1 MKKNVI
7 NIMLVLALMLFSS
20 GMLFANGTAESKATS
35 QEVIEI
41 SLAHANAID
50 QPIGRYADEFAKKVN
65 ERSNGHI
72 HITVYPASQLGNM
85 VDLMDNL
92 SNGLQDMCIID
103 VGNLDNYK
111 PAYAMVSLP
120 MIINN
125 WDQAAK
131 ILDSDQAKQMN
142 EELAEESNMRLL
154 GWWWNGFRNMCSK
167 VAIHTIAD
175 FKGVKFRSPGAEV
188 YLTMFNLLGAK
199 PTPIPW
205 GETYS
210 AMQSGIVDGMETV
223 TEALATQSFYKLG
236 KYILLTRHIFS
247 CNAPAISEKLWR
259 SLSEEDRTL
268 LRKCMDEVTAEI
280 RTEVIDSE
288 AGYLEQLETSGNEV
302 VRFDDQREELLALFK
317 PYWNEYAKA
326 HDCKDFLDF
335 IISCQ

>member
-1 MKKNVI
+1 
-7 NIMLVLALMLFSS
+7 MLLAAVVLGFA
-20 GMLFANGTAESKATS
+20 GMLFANGTTETKAAATEP
-35 QEVIEI
+35 QKVIEI

-65 ERSNGHI
+65 EESKGHI

-103 VGNLDNYK
+103 VGNLDAYK

-120 MIINN
+120 MIISN

-142 EELAEESNMRLL
+142 EELASESNMRIM

-167 VAIHTIAD
+167 VEIRKVSD
-175 FKGVKFRSPGAEV
+175 FKGVKFRSPGSEV

-199 PTPIPW
+199 PTSIPW

-223 TEALATQSFYKLG
+223 TEALITQSFYKLG

-247 CNAPAISEKLWR
+247 CNAPAISEKLWQ
-259 SLSEEDRTL
+259 SLSEEDRAL
-268 LRKCMDEVTAEI
+268 MQRCMDEVTAEI
-280 RTEVIDSE
+280 RAEVIASE
-288 AGYLEQLETSGNEV
+288 TGYIDQLENSGNV
-302 VRFDDQREELLALFK
+302 VVHFDDQRDELLSLFK
-317 PYWNEYAKA
+317 PYWNEYAKK
-326 HDCKDFLDF
+326 HNCQDFLDF

>member
-1 MKKNVI
+1 
-7 NIMLVLALMLFSS
+7 MLLAAVVLGFA
-20 GMLFANGTAESKATS
+20 GMLFANGTTETKAAATEP
-35 QEVIEI
+35 QKVIEI

-65 ERSNGHI
+65 EESKGHI

-103 VGNLDNYK
+103 VGNLDAYK

-120 MIINN
+120 MIISN

-142 EELAEESNMRLL
+142 EELASESNMRIM

-167 VAIHTIAD
+167 VEIRKVSD
-175 FKGVKFRSPGAEV
+175 FKGVKFRSPGSEV

-199 PTPIPW
+199 PTSIPW

-223 TEALATQSFYKLG
+223 TEALITQSFYKLG

-247 CNAPAISEKLWR
+247 CNAPAISEKLWQ
-259 SLSEEDRTL
+259 SLSKEDRAL
-268 LRKCMDEVTAEI
+268 MQRCMDEVTAEI
-280 RTEVIDSE
+280 RAEVIASE
-288 AGYLEQLETSGNEV
+288 TGYIDQLENSGNV
-302 VRFDDQREELLALFK
+302 VVHFDDQRDELLSLFK
-317 PYWNEYAKA
+317 PYWNEYAKK
-326 HDCKDFLDF
+326 HNCQDFLDF